1 MIEDYT
7 EGTGTAVVGGTEQ
20 RASRSL
26 VALLWPIALVG
37 ALLSLI
43 PLWLGDSRVMMG
55 VAVLGLTFACYAVG
69 FNLIFG
75 STGQLFLCVG
85 ALAGIGGYGSAILA
99 DRVGLPLLLS
109 ILLATLAS
117 SVFGGLLSW
126 IAVRRSLGVIF
137 TGIITLIFSLVFG
150 NLLLGAAGVTG
161 GDGGFHIQTG
171 ADTFLRQTIPP
182 YYLMLALVLIFLLTH
197 GLLRRSHIGWA
208 FRALRDDEVA
218 AELAGVNVARYRVIA
233 ALIGAAMLG
242 LAGSL
247 FAFTEGTIS
256 PTTYGFAQVDVETMV
271 MLAFG
276 GIGTLFGPVLGAVV
290 FTVINELIQ
299 DLGQLRLLVYGA
311 LIIAL
316 FLWVPRGIIP
326 TLGDLIRR
334 RKRVKLGEN
343 EAEGVGCGRTV
354 TSPSLDMSSC
364 SRRPSRRA
372 PASSPMFSR

>member
-137 TGIITLIFSLVFG
+137 TGIITLILSLVFG

-171 ADTFLRQTIPP
+171 ADTFIRQTIPP

-208 FRALRDDEVA
+208 FRALRDDEIA

-233 ALIGAAMLG
+233 AVIGAAMLG

-276 GIGTLFGPVLGAVV
+276 GIGTLFGPVLGAAV

-326 TLGDLIRR
+326 TLADLIRR
-334 RKRVKLGEN
+334 RN
-343 EAEGVGCGRTV
+343 E
-354 TSPSLDMSSC
+354 
-364 SRRPSRRA
+364 
-372 PASSPMFSR
+372 

>member
-1 MIEDYT
+1 
-7 EGTGTAVVGGTEQ
+7 
-20 RASRSL
+20 
-26 VALLWPIALVG
+26 
-37 ALLSLI
+37 
-43 PLWLGDSRVMMG
+43 MMG
-55 VAVLGLTFACYAVG
+55 VAVLGLAFACYAIG

-99 DRVGLPLLLS
+99 DRVGLPLLPS
-109 ILLATLAS
+109 IVLATLAS
-117 SVFGGLLSW
+117 SLVGGLLSW

-150 NLLLGAAGVTG
+150 NLILGAAGVTG

-171 ADTFLRQTIPP
+171 ADTFLRERIPP
-182 YYLMLALVLIFLLTH
+182 YYLMLALVLVYLLVH
-197 GLLRRSHIGWA
+197 GLLRRSHVGWA

-218 AELAGVNVARYRVIA
+218 AELAGVDVARYRVYA

-247 FAFTEGTIS
+247 FAMTEGTIS
-256 PTTYGFAQVDVETMV
+256 PSTYGFAQVDVETMV

-276 GIGTLFGPVLGAVV
+276 GIGTLFGPVLGAAVI
-290 FTVINELIQ
+290 TIINELIL

-316 FLWVPRGIIP
+316 FLWVPRGVIP
-326 TLGDLIRR
+326 TLGDLVRR
-334 RKRVKLGEN
+334 RK
-343 EAEGVGCGRTV
+343 
-354 TSPSLDMSSC
+354 
-364 SRRPSRRA
+364 
-372 PASSPMFSR
+372 